1 MNNNALDIKS
11 SHRSFFNTESKM
23 RLICKTIRTELPGHS
38 QILFKTKSKVKN
50 KAVYFTHWRYTRKSS
65 TFLICGRKIV
75 DVCYICAKICVDKF
89 SSKLGSF
96 DIGTASIMIDAFY
109 IIAFSNKQIQNAHT
123 QKNAF
128 GLRHTH
134 VMFLYLIFE
143 ISSDKMRFGVALT
156 LLNSF
161 ERFSFNF
168 EVHSNIHK
176 RFLALLRELLKKG
189 LIKNVICSVRRV
201 CACWGRHE

>member
-1 MNNNALDIKS
+1 MCYFCIN
-11 SHRSFFNTESKM
+11 
-23 RLICKTIRTELPGHS
+23 IRFDT
-38 QILFKTKSKVKN
+38 
-50 KAVYFTHWRYTRKSS
+50 
-65 TFLICGRKIV
+65 
-75 DVCYICAKICVDKF
+75 
-89 SSKLGSF
+89 LGF
-96 DIGTASIMIDAFY
+96 DIELASIMIYAFY
-109 IIAFSNKQIQNAHT
+109 IIAFSNKQNQNTHT
-123 QKNAF
+123 LKNAF
-128 GLRHTH
+128 GLRYTY

-168 EVHSNIHK
+168 EVHSNIYK

-201 CACWGRHE
+201 LCMLRSTWIKFCWNPAD